1 MIKKVD
7 IEEPTQIKEMKI
19 FAAIMEKIAKRY
31 NNRLKS
37 KMKEWIESHVRQNID
52 EI

>member
-1 MIKKVD
+1 MD
-7 IEEPTQIKEMKI
+7 IEEPTQIKKI
-19 FAAIMEKIAKRY
+19 KKLAAIMEKIAKRY

-37 KMKEWIESHVRQNID
+37 KMKEWIESHVRQNIG